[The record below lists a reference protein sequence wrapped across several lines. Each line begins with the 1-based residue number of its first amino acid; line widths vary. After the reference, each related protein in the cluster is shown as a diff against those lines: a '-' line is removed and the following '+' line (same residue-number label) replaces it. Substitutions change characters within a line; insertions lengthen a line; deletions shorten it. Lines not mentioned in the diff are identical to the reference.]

1 MSRKVKGVVDFV
13 FAVDVSASMGP
24 CIEALAKGL
33 SRFID
38 ELVGNPQTP
47 VRNWRGRVF
56 GFRDARIDDEAFV
69 AFPFVEGDSD
79 ALKDQLNE
87 LVATGGGDTP
97 ESLLDALWTI
107 VHAGETAQGA
117 TALEPMRWRHRRDA
131 ARVVI
136 VFTDAAFH
144 PTLSIPEAEGG
155 TLDDVANA
163 VMEHRVYLHVFA
175 PELPGYASLSE
186 IDRAE
191 FQPICGPRED
201 PQAALRRLVS
211 NTANFHATLE
221 MLARSVSRS
230 AAVEVL

>member
-24 CIEALAKGL
+24 CIDALAEGL
-33 SRFID
+33 SRFIA
-38 ELVGNPQTP
+38 ELVENPQAP
-47 VRNWRGRVF
+47 VRSWRGRVV
-56 GFRDARIDDEAFV
+56 GFRDVRIDDEPFV
-69 AFPFVEGDSD
+69 EFPFVEDDSG
-79 ALKDQLNE
+79 ALAAQLTQ
-87 LVATGGGDTP
+87 LIPQGGGDTP
-97 ESLLDALWTI
+97 ESLLDALWKI
-107 VHAGETAQGA
+107 VHVGETPQGA
-117 TALEPMRWRHRRDA
+117 TTFEPTRWRHRRDA

-136 VFTDAAFH
+136 VFTDADFH
-144 PTLSIPEAEGG
+144 PTLSLPDVEGG

-163 VMEHRVYLHVFA
+163 IMEHRVYLHVFA
-175 PELPGYASLSE
+175 PDLPGYASLSE

-201 PQAALRRLVS
+201 PQAAMRRLVS

>member
-24 CIEALAKGL
+24 CIEALSAGL
-33 SRFID
+33 SRLID
-38 ELVGNPQTP
+38 ELIGNPQTP
-47 VRNWRGRVF
+47 VRSWRDRVVD
-56 GFRDARIDDEAFV
+56 FRDACIDDEPLIV
-69 AFPFVEGDSD
+69 FPLVEGDAD
-79 ALKDQLNE
+79 ALKAQLNA
-87 LVATGGGDTP
+87 LVVAGGGDMP
-97 ESLLDALWTI
+97 ESLLDALWMI
-107 VHAGETAQGA
+107 VHAGETAPGDA
-117 TALEPMRWRHRRDA
+117 ELHPICWCYRRDA

-136 VFTDAAFH
+136 VFTDADFH
-144 PTLSIPEAEGG
+144 PVLSIPEAEGG

-175 PELPGYASLSE
+175 PELPSYASLSE
-186 IDRAE
+186 IDRTE

-201 PQAALRRLVS
+201 PQAALRHLVS